1 MIAGDSSEPRQVSA
15 KQGLGP
21 QHSPHC
27 GTFFYSVTFSTFS
40 EPQAQQAADLNVV
53 CSQPLAARW
62 ISVHFSNI
70 LTPESQMAKDAV
82 QYLSVL
88 FFCSAFLGLGV
99 SWI

>member
-70 LTPESQMAKDAV
+70 LTPESQWRRTRSD
-82 QYLSVL
+82 LSVL